1 MINRP
6 MTSVPVTFQPL
17 RWTDVSS
24 LNLVE
29 QRCSDYCARE
39 NINVRED
46 ELDTLQL
53 VSKQNAVYIK
63 FNNQLSYEKH
73 LQLHTGTSTIQ
84 LMNGATTTV
93 NITAGEF
100 DTTTVRILN
109 VPPEVLND
117 RIMHVLQTYGK
128 VQEIINE
135 KWSKISISGGYG
147 IRLVN
152 MQINKQIPS
161 TLYIAG
167 YEAYVVYPGQEQ
179 TCFLCGRASHIRRYC
194 PSKGSR
200 QIGNNNNR
208 PFLMSDLLKPIRDLP
223 DENHPSTVLPISEEA
238 TTSASSRT
246 IEQNTR
252 EDGQGGQEFTREDG
266 TSTETTTRPTMLLG
280 QDPIQDDIENN
291 LVEIEDSDTITA
303 DEDGSDTSNGQISK
317 IYIEAKEP
325 GKKRRKKNPELDQVK
340 NDVIQINGFQTPEI
354 PVSKSVRQGCPASMT
369 LFILALHPLLLKLN
383 ENITGVSFNNY
394 HLSVA
399 AYADDV
405 NVILANEEDIQHMT
419 DSLHQ
424 YSAMSGL
431 KLNYHKSHILPLGPC
446 DIQPQVAPFTTIT
459 SLKILGILFAPSI
472 IEMQQQNWK
481 IVSQTIK
488 ITAQQLYYRDL
499 TLHQRSWIVHTFLLS
514 KCWYLAQVLPITITF
529 ARQITSAICWF
540 LWKGS
545 TFRVPL
551 STLCL
556 QPTEGGIGLL
566 NIRLKCM
573 ALFLSRGRKIQHTLS
588 CFSAFWLQFW
598 TTAGDLRNPPDLRV
612 VPRYLKYLWTYIQE
626 WSYLDPAQF
635 IVNKSL
641 SKEIYN
647 TLVPTVPVAPLRIQ
661 RIVPENTKFT
671 QLWKNINSRVLPV
684 TVRSVWYTVIHD
696 IIATKE
702 RLFKINRVNNYVCQY
717 CQQKDS
723 LHHRLNTCTR
733 NLSIREQFGK
743 YVKDNNIFGND
754 TLQPTMFQL
763 QTLISSHSKDKMLH
777 CG

>member
-1 MINRP
+1 MASKICRKNTIKAVFNKDQQRP
-6 MTSVPVTFQPL
+6 TAYEIHQWL
-17 RWTDVSS
+17 
-24 LNLVE
+24 E
-29 QRCSDYCARE
+29 E

-109 VPPEVLND
+109 VPPEVPND

-135 KWSKISISGGYG
+135 KWSKKYRFQVDTG

-179 TCFLCGRASHIRRYC
+179 TCFLCGSASHIRRYC
-194 PSKGSR
+194 PGKGSR

-340 NDVIQINGFQTPEI
+340 NDGQST
-354 PVSKSVRQGCPASMT
+354 
-369 LFILALHPLLLKLN
+369 
-383 ENITGVSFNNY
+383 NIEKN
-394 HLSVA
+394 
-399 AYADDV
+399 
-405 NVILANEEDIQHMT
+405 
-419 DSLHQ
+419 
-424 YSAMSGL
+424 
-431 KLNYHKSHILPLGPC
+431 
-446 DIQPQVAPFTTIT
+446 
-459 SLKILGILFAPSI
+459 KILGNSSQLDSHIKDDGNQVKLTKGSSNQSNAITSI
-472 IEMQQQNWK
+472 QESRTRMEGDNWSDEIEMEGK
-481 IVSQTIK
+481 TMESEVDMIDSRTETHGSKKLTKV
-488 ITAQQLYYRDL
+488 ITKQRVHPYKSDESKSG
-499 TLHQRSWIVHTFLLS
+499 TLHL
-514 KCWYLAQVLPITITF
+514 
-529 ARQITSAICWF
+529 
-540 LWKGS
+540 
-545 TFRVPL
+545 
-551 STLCL
+551 
-556 QPTEGGIGLL
+556 
-566 NIRLKCM
+566 
-573 ALFLSRGRKIQHTLS
+573 RK
-588 CFSAFWLQFW
+588 A
-598 TTAGDLRNPPDLRV
+598 D
-612 VPRYLKYLWTYIQE
+612 
-626 WSYLDPAQF
+626 
-635 IVNKSL
+635 
-641 SKEIYN
+641 
-647 TLVPTVPVAPLRIQ
+647 
-661 RIVPENTKFT
+661 
-671 QLWKNINSRVLPV
+671 
-684 TVRSVWYTVIHD
+684 
-696 IIATKE
+696 
-702 RLFKINRVNNYVCQY
+702 QY
-717 CQQKDS
+717 
-723 LHHRLNTCTR
+723 
-733 NLSIREQFGK
+733 
-743 YVKDNNIFGND
+743 
-754 TLQPTMFQL
+754 
-763 QTLISSHSKDKMLH
+763 
-777 CG
+777 

>member
-1 MINRP
+1 MASKICRKNTIKAVFNKDQQRP
-6 MTSVPVTFQPL
+6 TAYEIHQWL
-17 RWTDVSS
+17 
-24 LNLVE
+24 E
-29 QRCSDYCARE
+29 E

-109 VPPEVLND
+109 VPPEVPND

-135 KWSKISISGGYG
+135 KWSKKYRFQVDTG

-179 TCFLCGRASHIRRYC
+179 TCFLCGSASHIRRYC
-194 PSKGSR
+194 PGKGSR

-303 DEDGSDTSNGQISK
+303 DEDESDTSNGQISK

-340 NDVIQINGFQTPEI
+340 NDGQST
-354 PVSKSVRQGCPASMT
+354 
-369 LFILALHPLLLKLN
+369 
-383 ENITGVSFNNY
+383 NIEKN
-394 HLSVA
+394 
-399 AYADDV
+399 
-405 NVILANEEDIQHMT
+405 
-419 DSLHQ
+419 
-424 YSAMSGL
+424 
-431 KLNYHKSHILPLGPC
+431 
-446 DIQPQVAPFTTIT
+446 
-459 SLKILGILFAPSI
+459 KILGNSSQLDSHIKDDGNQVKLTKGSSNQSNAITSI
-472 IEMQQQNWK
+472 QESRTRMEGDNWSDEIEMEGK
-481 IVSQTIK
+481 TMESEVDMIDSRTETHGSKKLTKV
-488 ITAQQLYYRDL
+488 ITKQRVHPYKSDESKSG
-499 TLHQRSWIVHTFLLS
+499 TLHL
-514 KCWYLAQVLPITITF
+514 
-529 ARQITSAICWF
+529 
-540 LWKGS
+540 
-545 TFRVPL
+545 
-551 STLCL
+551 
-556 QPTEGGIGLL
+556 
-566 NIRLKCM
+566 
-573 ALFLSRGRKIQHTLS
+573 RK
-588 CFSAFWLQFW
+588 A
-598 TTAGDLRNPPDLRV
+598 D
-612 VPRYLKYLWTYIQE
+612 
-626 WSYLDPAQF
+626 
-635 IVNKSL
+635 
-641 SKEIYN
+641 
-647 TLVPTVPVAPLRIQ
+647 
-661 RIVPENTKFT
+661 
-671 QLWKNINSRVLPV
+671 
-684 TVRSVWYTVIHD
+684 
-696 IIATKE
+696 
-702 RLFKINRVNNYVCQY
+702 QY
-717 CQQKDS
+717 
-723 LHHRLNTCTR
+723 
-733 NLSIREQFGK
+733 
-743 YVKDNNIFGND
+743 
-754 TLQPTMFQL
+754 
-763 QTLISSHSKDKMLH
+763 
-777 CG
+777 

>member
-1 MINRP
+1 MASKICRKNTIKAVFNKDQQRP
-6 MTSVPVTFQPL
+6 TAYEIHQWL
-17 RWTDVSS
+17 
-24 LNLVE
+24 E
-29 QRCSDYCARE
+29 E

-109 VPPEVLND
+109 VPPEVPND

-135 KWSKISISGGYG
+135 KWSKKYRFQVDTG

-179 TCFLCGRASHIRRYC
+179 TCFLCGSASHIRRYC
-194 PSKGSR
+194 PGKGSR

-303 DEDGSDTSNGQISK
+303 DEDESDTSNGQISK

-340 NDVIQINGFQTPEI
+340 NDGQST
-354 PVSKSVRQGCPASMT
+354 
-369 LFILALHPLLLKLN
+369 
-383 ENITGVSFNNY
+383 NIEKN
-394 HLSVA
+394 
-399 AYADDV
+399 
-405 NVILANEEDIQHMT
+405 
-419 DSLHQ
+419 
-424 YSAMSGL
+424 
-431 KLNYHKSHILPLGPC
+431 
-446 DIQPQVAPFTTIT
+446 
-459 SLKILGILFAPSI
+459 KILGNSSQLDSHIKDGGNQVKLTKGSSNQSNAITSI
-472 IEMQQQNWK
+472 QESRTRMEGDNWSDEIEMEGK
-481 IVSQTIK
+481 TMESEVDMIDSRTETHGSKKLTKV
-488 ITAQQLYYRDL
+488 ITKQRVHPYKSDESKSG
-499 TLHQRSWIVHTFLLS
+499 TLHL
-514 KCWYLAQVLPITITF
+514 
-529 ARQITSAICWF
+529 
-540 LWKGS
+540 
-545 TFRVPL
+545 
-551 STLCL
+551 
-556 QPTEGGIGLL
+556 
-566 NIRLKCM
+566 
-573 ALFLSRGRKIQHTLS
+573 RK
-588 CFSAFWLQFW
+588 A
-598 TTAGDLRNPPDLRV
+598 D
-612 VPRYLKYLWTYIQE
+612 
-626 WSYLDPAQF
+626 
-635 IVNKSL
+635 
-641 SKEIYN
+641 
-647 TLVPTVPVAPLRIQ
+647 
-661 RIVPENTKFT
+661 
-671 QLWKNINSRVLPV
+671 
-684 TVRSVWYTVIHD
+684 
-696 IIATKE
+696 
-702 RLFKINRVNNYVCQY
+702 QY
-717 CQQKDS
+717 
-723 LHHRLNTCTR
+723 
-733 NLSIREQFGK
+733 
-743 YVKDNNIFGND
+743 
-754 TLQPTMFQL
+754 
-763 QTLISSHSKDKMLH
+763 
-777 CG
+777 